1 MHGFQMIIKA
11 RSCLETLSTLVTVMT
26 ISSGDMDFLM
36 AIEFP
41 FQIKHFVTLV
51 TLERLVIVMINSYM
65 RQ

>member
-1 MHGFQMIIKA
+1 MHGFQMIIKSA
-11 RSCLETLSTLVTVMT
+11 LSLETLSTLVTVMI

-51 TLERLVIVMINSYM
+51 TLERLVIVMNNSYM
-65 RQ
+65 SQ